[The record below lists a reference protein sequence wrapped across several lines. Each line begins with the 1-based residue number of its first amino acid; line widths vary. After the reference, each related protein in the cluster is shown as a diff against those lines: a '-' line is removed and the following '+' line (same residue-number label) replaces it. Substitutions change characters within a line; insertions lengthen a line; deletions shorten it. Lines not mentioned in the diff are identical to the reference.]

1 MGLPISTVNLVLKT
15 ASATRAGFGTP
26 LFQTMHM
33 GTLNRVISFQ
43 DTTASGEVFSPTHPA
58 SLAANGYKGTTPS
71 VTNFK
76 IGRVAA
82 SLVLTPNT
90 PVAGKTYSFLISN
103 GSTSGVCSFTASSG
117 DDEGD
122 VVDDLLTD
130 IASFATI
137 ASEVTATK
145 VGTLAASTLSLVA
158 TGDFT
163 ITGITGFTEE
173 YTATETYAE
182 SLAAIREEDDDFYF
196 FNSDTRDAAVQDVL
210 ASMIQTTSKAYFTA
224 SDASEAISGIYSVA
238 DTSIGSVIKQKNYS
252 RSTAVFSDDISGFPE
267 CAYVGVNAPYSP
279 DERSVVWDG
288 RELFGVTV
296 AKNPLGNKLTSTQMG
311 YLDSRDMSYVTDTSV
326 GPRIVGGK
334 MASGA
339 WIDDIRTQDT
349 IIARVQEALDT
360 LILNQA
366 GSKLV
371 GGRAGIA
378 LVDAAISKALTPFL
392 ASEAL
397 ESFVTDMTAATIDQ
411 STRTLSN
418 VKFTAVLKGAI
429 LRVVV
434 NGTAVNQEV

>member
-15 ASATRAGFGTP
+15 ASATKAGFGTP

-43 DTTASGEVFSPTHPA
+43 DTTASGEVFSATHPA
-58 SLAANGYKGTTPS
+58 SLAAKGYKGATPS

-76 IGRVAA
+76 IGRVA
-82 SLVLTPNT
+82 STLVLTPDS
-90 PVAGKTYSFLISN
+90 PPKGKVYSFLISN
-103 GSTSGVCSFTASSG
+103 GIESGLCSFTPSGSS
-117 DDEGD
+117 DEET
-122 VVDDLLTD
+122 VVDNLIAD
-130 IASFATI
+130 IESFTTI

-145 VGTLAASTLSLVA
+145 VGTATGATLSLVP

-163 ITGITGFTEE
+163 ITSISGFSEE
-173 YTATETYAE
+173 YTATETYEA

-196 FNSDTRDAAVQDVL
+196 FNSDTRDSAVQETL
-210 ASMIQTTSKAYFTA
+210 ASAIQPTSKEYFTA
-224 SDASEAISGIYSVA
+224 SNAVEAISGIYSVD
-238 DTSIGSVIKQKNYS
+238 DTSIGSVLKQKNYS
-252 RSTAVFSDDISGFPE
+252 RSTVMFSHDISSFPE

-288 RELFGVTV
+288 RELVGVSV
-296 AKNPLGNKLTSTQMG
+296 AKNTLGNKLTSTQIS
-311 YLDSRDMSYVTDTSV
+311 YLDSRAMSYVTETSV
-326 GPRIVGGK
+326 GPRILGGK

-371 GGRAGIA
+371 GGRAGVA
-378 LVDAAISKALTPFL
+378 LVDAAISKALTPFI

>member
-15 ASATRAGFGTP
+15 ASATKAGFGTP

-43 DTTASGEVFSPTHPA
+43 DTTSAGEVFSATHPA
-58 SLAANGYKGTTPS
+58 SLAAKGYKGATPS

-76 IGRVAA
+76 IGRVA
-82 SLVLTPNT
+82 STLVLTPDEPST
-90 PVAGKTYSFLISN
+90 GKVYSFLISN
-103 GSTSGVCSFTASSG
+103 GLESGLCSFTASGG
-117 DDEGD
+117 DDEED

-130 IASFATI
+130 IASFTNI
-137 ASEVTATK
+137 ASEVTASK
-145 VGTLAASTLSLVA
+145 VGALDAATLSLVA

-163 ITGITGFTEE
+163 ITGISGFSEE
-173 YTATETYAE
+173 YTATETYEA

-196 FNSDTRDAAVQDVL
+196 FNSDTRDSAVQETL
-210 ASMIQTTSKAYFTA
+210 ASAIQPTSKEYFTA
-224 SDASEAISGIYSVA
+224 SNAVEAISGIYSVD
-238 DTSIGSVIKQKNYS
+238 DTSIGSVLKQKNYS
-252 RSTAVFSDDISGFPE
+252 RSTVMFSHDISSFPE

-288 RELFGVTV
+288 RELVGVSV
-296 AKNPLGNKLTSTQMG
+296 AKNTLGNKLTSTQIS
-311 YLDSRDMSYVTDTSV
+311 YLDSRAMSYVTETSV
-326 GPRIVGGK
+326 GPRILGGK

-349 IIARVQEALDT
+349 IIARVREALDT

-371 GGRAGIA
+371 GGRAGVA